1 MVEPKK
7 VPVPKVEEPK
17 VVEPKPV
24 PVLSKKMAFDY
35 NYVNM
40 ADRIVTIPAGTIL
53 KGEQLALVMMKRP
66 DWLID
71 SNADLPEITDEGV
84 IMDLRLTADEK
95 PSKPKDEDPKDPD
108 KQKKL

>member
-1 MVEPKK
+1 M
-7 VPVPKVEEPK
+7 
-17 VVEPKPV
+17 
-24 PVLSKKMAFDY
+24 S
-35 NYVNM
+35 
-40 ADRIVTIPAGTIL
+40 
-53 KGEQLALVMMKRP
+53 

>member
-1 MVEPKK
+1 MVVAKK
-7 VPVPKVEEPK
+7 VPEPAPEPK
-17 VVEPKPV
+17 

-35 NYVNM
+35 KYIVN
-40 ADRIVTIPAGTIL
+40 DRIVTIPAGTIL
-53 KGEQLALVMMKRP
+53 KGEQLSMVTMSRP

-71 SNADLPEITDEGV
+71 PNADLPEITDEGV

-95 PSKPKDEDPKDPD
+95 PAKPKDEDPKDPD

>member
-1 MVEPKK
+1 MVVAKKEPEPK
-7 VPVPKVEEPK
+7 VEAKVEEPK
-17 VVEPKPV
+17 

-35 NYVNM
+35 KYINDAN
-40 ADRIVTIPAGTIL
+40 RIITIPAGTIL
-53 KGEQLALVMMKRP
+53 KGEPLARVMMSRS

-84 IMDLRLTADEK
+84 IMDLRLTVDEK
-95 PSKPKDEDPKDPD
+95 PAKPKDEDPKDPD